1 MVKTKNNI
9 VIPKDLTSEEV
20 KVRMEVNELKV
31 RLLDKEVWSHF
42 SNEIILR
49 KNSIELAQQFFDCS
63 SEAAEYLMSLSLMD
77 LVANNNPESLE
88 QERQLLLEGK
98 AFQ

>member
-9 VIPKDLTSEEV
+9 VIPKNLTSEEV
-20 KVRMEVNELKV
+20 K
-31 RLLDKEVWSHF
+31 
-42 SNEIILR
+42 
-49 KNSIELAQQFFDCS
+49 
-63 SEAAEYLMSLSLMD
+63 MD
-77 LVANNNPESLE
+77 LMANTPESLE